1 MSTPVADLLPS
12 FALLG
17 TDGAVHTPADYADAP
32 VLVVIQA
39 CNHCPF
45 VQAWEPRI
53 EAIARDYADAGVRVV
68 VVNSND
74 AEKQP
79 EDSYALMRERAAE
92 RGIAHD
98 YLYDEDQ
105 ALARALGAERTPE
118 AFVFDAG
125 RRLAYHGAVDDS
137 RDDEAVTAS
146 HVRDAI
152 DALLQG
158 RPVPVPSTP
167 VVGCT
172 IKWKA

>member
-1 MSTPVADLLPS
+1 MSTPVADLLPA

-17 TDGAVHTPADYADAP
+17 TDGKLHTADDYATAAA
-32 VLVVIQA
+32 LVVVQA

-45 VQAWEPRI
+45 VQAWEERI
-53 EAIARDYADAGVRVV
+53 EAVARDYAAAGVRVV

-74 AEKQP
+74 AEQQP
-79 EDSYALMRERAAE
+79 EDSYALMRERAAL

-98 YLYDEDQ
+98 YLHDEDG
-105 ALARALGAERTPE
+105 AFARALGAERTPE
-118 AFVFDAG
+118 VFVFDAQ

-137 RDDEAVTAS
+137 RDDTAVTAS
-146 HVRDAI
+146 HVRDAL
-152 DALLQG
+152 DALLEG